1 MSDQPPA
8 ASQPPATPAPAAP
21 AFSFPEK
28 FYAQL
33 THPVRIWILQQLAQ
47 GRELTPK
54 QVAAAWNRKH
64 RAINL
69 HCQSLHEAGLI
80 AWRPNTDR
88 RSDIYFMPEQ
98 FRREPGWLDY
108 GFCRFRIQ

>member
-1 MSDQPPA
+1 MSDSTSSST
-8 ASQPPATPAPAAP
+8 ASSPDYE
-21 AFSFPEK
+21 FPLG

-33 THPVRIWILQQLAQ
+33 THPVRIWILQQLAK
-47 GRELTPK
+47 GKELTPK
-54 QVAAAWNRKH
+54 QVATAWGRKY

-69 HCQSLHEAGLI
+69 HCQSLHEAGLVS
-80 AWRPNTDR
+80 WRRNENDG

-108 GFCRFRIQ
+108 GFCRFRIE

>member
-1 MSDQPPA
+1 MADQPNPTP
-8 ASQPPATPAPAAP
+8 SPTPSPAPAAP
-21 AFSFPEK
+21 DYQFPLQ

-33 THPVRIWILQQLAQ
+33 THPVRIWILRQLAQ
-47 GRELTPK
+47 GKELTPK
-54 QVAAAWNRKH
+54 QVATAWKRKP

-80 AWRPNTDR
+80 SWRPNEDR
-88 RSDIYFMPEQ
+88 RSDLYFLPEQ

-108 GFCRFRIQ
+108 GFCRFRI